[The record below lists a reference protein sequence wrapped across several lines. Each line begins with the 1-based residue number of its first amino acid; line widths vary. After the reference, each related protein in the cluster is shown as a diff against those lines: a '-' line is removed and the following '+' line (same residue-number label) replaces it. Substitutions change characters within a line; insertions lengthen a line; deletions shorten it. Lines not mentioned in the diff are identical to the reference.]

1 MSSRPSLS
9 DLDQETLE
17 RVLAVLEAIVE
28 PPQVRGVQ
36 DVCTEEGRAGLLRK
50 LGEFDL
56 VMRFRRAIT
65 DKGMPARRIALA
77 ELIGPGKK
85 NGG

>member
-17 RVLAVLEAIVE
+17 RVLAVLDAIIE

-36 DVCTEEGRAGLLRK
+36 DVCTEEGRAGLLRR
-50 LGEFDL
+50 LGEWDL
-56 VMRFRRAIT
+56 VTRIRSALT
-65 DKGMPARRIALA
+65 SKARGKEPRGLA
-77 ELIGPGKK
+77 ALIGPGK